1 MQFPATELVLDA
13 NGAVYHLGLQPHQ
26 LATKVI
32 LVGDQDRV
40 AKISRFFDS
49 IEHSIQHRE
58 FVSHTGTF
66 QGKRLTVLSTGIGT
80 DNIDIC
86 MAELDALV
94 NINLAARAEKQEKT
108 SLEIV
113 RIGTCGML
121 QSDMPLHSFVLS
133 THALG
138 LDNIAHFY
146 PIDFSKE
153 EQHLL
158 TQINTQVHFPEGV
171 VPYLSAASSEMV
183 QKLASDRVRKG
194 ITVTSSGFYGPQGRS
209 LRLASKMPDI
219 HHALEKF
226 NDNGQQIV
234 NFEMESSAIFALGK
248 ALGHRCTSIC
258 LGVANR
264 PQEIFSTGIETAMDE
279 LITYVLERI

>member
-13 NGAVYHLGLQPHQ
+13 KGAVYHLGLQPEQ

-40 AKISRFFDS
+40 AKISKFFDQ
-49 IEHSIQHRE
+49 IESKVQHRE
-58 FVSHTGTF
+58 FVTHTGTYK
-66 QGKRLTVLSTGIGT
+66 GKRITVLSTGIGT

-94 NINLAARAEKQEKT
+94 NIDLNKRKEKQEKT

-121 QSDMPLHSFVLS
+121 QADMPLHTFVLS

-146 PIDFSKE
+146 PIDFSSE
-153 EQHLL
+153 EKSLL
-158 TQINTQVHFPEGV
+158 TEIKQQVGFPNGV
-171 VPYLSAASSEMV
+171 VPYMSAAHPEMV
-183 QKLASDRVRKG
+183 EKLNSTQVKKG

-209 LRLASKMPDI
+209 LRLASKMPAI
-219 HHALEKF
+219 HLALEKF
-226 NDNGQQIV
+226 AHKGQQIV
-234 NFEMESSAIFALGK
+234 NFEMESSAIFALGG
-248 ALGHRCTSIC
+248 ALGHKCTSIC

-264 PQEIFSTGIETAMDE
+264 PREIFSTGIDKAMDE
-279 LITYVLERI
+279 LIVYVLDRI